1 MLFTIDSSFRI
12 TEQQPVRKEVLL
24 LFLHV
29 RIEKKMFCS
38 GKSINGWSSM
48 SQADAHLFIHNHLSV
63 VEIKINLT
71 FIWLDWI
78 LCAWRSSFQFVI
90 LEKNQFIL
98 FWINEESDNIFY
110 ITEIRSNIFI
120 LKLSIW
126 QVLYT
131 VYTLI
136 IKGAEWAVYLSTI
149 GCADYNGLTAIC
161 ERNTNWFNTIA

>member
-1 MLFTIDSSFRI
+1 MLLCNCWNTNWFFAAKCSSQSIHHSKSQNNNRF
-12 TEQQPVRKEVLL
+12 EKKHCYYFYMLES
-24 LFLHV
+24 
-29 RIEKKMFCS
+29 KKMFCS

-98 FWINEESDNIFY
+98 FWIENESDTVFFNTEFY
-110 ITEIRSNIFI
+110 IIITQYFEIIN
-120 LKLSIW
+120 LL
-126 QVLYT
+126 L
-131 VYTLI
+131 
-136 IKGAEWAVYLSTI
+136 
-149 GCADYNGLTAIC
+149 D
-161 ERNTNWFNTIA
+161 

>member
-1 MLFTIDSSFRI
+1 MLLCNCWNTNWFFTSKCSSQSIHHSKSQSNNRF
-12 TEQQPVRKEVLL
+12 EKKYCYYFYLL
-24 LFLHV
+24 
-29 RIEKKMFCS
+29 ESKKKMFCS

-98 FWINEESDNIFY
+98 FESTTNLISY
-110 ITEIRSNIFI
+110 FI
-120 LKLSIW
+120 L
-126 QVLYT
+126 Q
-131 VYTLI
+131 
-136 IKGAEWAVYLSTI
+136 
-149 GCADYNGLTAIC
+149 NAI
-161 ERNTNWFNTIA
+161 NYSM